1 MTPSI
6 DPDKDALKQAVAAAH
21 GRGPIGM
28 INLLRFADQA
38 QYPADS
44 EHPPCTG
51 REAYGRYADHA
62 LGAIR
67 RAGGKI
73 EWSGRALASVIAP
86 AGEQWDEVFIVRYPD
101 VEAFIGMIMA
111 PDYQAQTVHRTAALA
126 DSRLILTVPPA
137 ADA

>member
-1 MTPSI
+1 MTTSI
-6 DPDKDALKQAVAAAH
+6 DPDREALKQAIAAAQ

-28 INLLRFADQA
+28 INLLRFAEQA
-38 QYPADS
+38 QYPANS
-44 EHPPCTG
+44 EHPPCSG

-67 RAGGKI
+67 RAGGQI

-86 AGEQWDEVFIVRYPD
+86 PGEHWDEVFIVRYPD

-111 PDYQAQTVHRTAALA
+111 PDYQVQTIHRTAALA
-126 DSRLILTVPPA
+126 DSRLILTVAPTS
-137 ADA
+137 DA